1 MTDEIIKELWRI
13 KDDIAREHSYDLDRL
28 VADLRNTEQ
37 AETQRRLERCSNRQK
52 PRDLAD
58 TV

>member
-28 VADLRNTEQ
+28 VADLRNTETS
-37 AETQRRLERCSNRQK
+37 ANRR
-52 PRDLAD
+52 
-58 TV
+58 

>member
-1 MTDEIIKELWRI
+1 MTNEIIKELWRI

-37 AETQRRLERCSNRQK
+37 AETQRRLERCSNR
-52 PRDLAD
+52 
-58 TV
+58 